1 MTSVLV
7 QHHLHWSISGT
18 PSVALSNPHVGS
30 SFVDVDQVLL
40 VTDSASQIDCKRLDS
55 FRWANFGRLLIPVS
69 NSTVSDAMSMVER
82 DQSLW
87 VDFEPCLLLE
97 YFGPFRHGVPTPG
110 VQRRLAQEIL
120 GDDPRDFAFLDVM
133 RFEVALHA
141 VDPAVVVVP
150 VLLER
155 EPDAAGP
162 QTQPLADLLER

>member
-7 QHHLHWSISGT
+7 QHHLHWSIPCT
-18 PSVALSNPHVGS
+18 PSVAFPNPHVGS
-30 SFVDVDQVLL
+30 SFVNVDQILL
-40 VTDSASQIDCKRLDS
+40 VADSASQIDCTRLDS
-55 FRWANFGRLLIPVS
+55 FRWAHFGRLLVPVS
-69 NSTVSDAMSMVER
+69 HSTVYDAVAMVER
-82 DQSLW
+82 NQSLW
-87 VDFEPCLLLE
+87 VDFEPRLLLK
-97 YFGPFRHGVPTPG
+97 YFGSFGHSVPTPG

-120 GDDPRDFAFLDVM
+120 SDNSCNFAFLDVM
-133 RFEVALHA
+133 GLEVALHA